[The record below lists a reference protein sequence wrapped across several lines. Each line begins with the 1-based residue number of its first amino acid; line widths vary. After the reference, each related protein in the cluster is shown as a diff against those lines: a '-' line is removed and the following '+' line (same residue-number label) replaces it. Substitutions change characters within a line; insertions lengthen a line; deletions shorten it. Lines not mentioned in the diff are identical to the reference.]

1 MQKKRQCHKV
11 CISRSKYETKGYPSA
26 FNCCNVSSPFR
37 CLSSYLKPV
46 LWLWIIVTLLHATQ
60 IRHSVSQAG
69 GMVFMMYSVWSVPGK
84 HTKHTNDS
92 AGVFHNSFIA
102 WLFRSRF
109 HLKPCRLIYPVA
121 PCGFGVEVSLI
132 WLCATLLLNIHSV
145 ISICLPLFPCKMQWV
160 WHWTVAKAFTLNR
173 ILLNTFRK
181 QWGEG
186 SGFLLSFSLLLNKKN

>member
-1 MQKKRQCHKV
+1 MEWCYCLW
-11 CISRSKYETKGYPSA
+11 CIQSDLCLYDVFSPICAWQTHHYE
-26 FNCCNVSSPFR
+26 
-37 CLSSYLKPV
+37 
-46 LWLWIIVTLLHATQ
+46 
-60 IRHSVSQAG
+60 
-69 GMVFMMYSVWSVPGK
+69 
-84 HTKHTNDS
+84 DS
-92 AGVFHNSFIA
+92 AGVFHSSFIA

-109 HLKPCRLIYPVA
+109 HLKPCRSIYPVE

-173 ILLNTFRK
+173 ILLNTSRK

-186 SGFLLSFSLLLNKKN
+186 SGFLLSFSLLRNKKISYYQTFIGLFTRSKTTLSFLKLFTRSQVGFLKFFARFFSVQRFL